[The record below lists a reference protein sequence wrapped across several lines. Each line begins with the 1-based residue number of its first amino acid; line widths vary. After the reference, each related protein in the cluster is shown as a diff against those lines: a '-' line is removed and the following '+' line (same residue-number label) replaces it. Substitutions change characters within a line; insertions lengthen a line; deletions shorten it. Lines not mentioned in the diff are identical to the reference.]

1 MRSIIKKTVK
11 NIFFLSLLKM
21 KLAGFYERLTETL
34 RYYLI
39 PKKERIVIGGYVNVY
54 NNKIKHVNYGD
65 DLTYYLLKELT
76 GKKIFHY
83 EKLFFQDSRNNILCI
98 GSIIHNWSN
107 PKAIIW
113 GSGLMYNDKPLM
125 HKPEKV
131 LAVRGPLTRKRLL
144 EQGVECP
151 EVYGDPALLLP
162 IIYKPVVKKKFRY
175 GIIPHYIDWN
185 NEKVKM
191 LASNLDNYTLINM
204 ALYDDWRDIINQIC
218 ECECILSSSLHG
230 LIISD
235 AYKVPN
241 VWIEFSDEILG
252 NKFKY
257 MDYFQSVN
265 RKDLSPIVVESL
277 ESINEISE
285 AERAYELL
293 DINVE
298 SLLNSAPFKLSHNF
312 HK

>member
-1 MRSIIKKTVK
+1 MRSIIMKKV
-11 NIFFLSLLKM
+11 NEISFMYLLKI
-21 KLAGFYERLTETL
+21 KLASFYERFTETL
-34 RYYLI
+34 RYYLTSARG
-39 PKKERIVIGGYVNVY
+39 RIVIGGYVHVY
-54 NNKIKHVNYGD
+54 NNKVKHVNYGD
-65 DLTYYLLKELT
+65 DLTFYLLKELT

-83 EKLFFQDSRNNILCI
+83 DKLFFQNSRNNLLCI

-107 PKAIIW
+107 PKTIIW

-162 IIYKPVVKKKFRY
+162 EIYKPAVQKKFRY

-185 NEKVKM
+185 NEKVKI
-191 LASNLDNYTLINM
+191 LTSTLDNYTLINM
-204 ALYDDWRDIINQIC
+204 AVYNDWRDIINQIC

-235 AYKVPN
+235 AYRVRN

-257 MDYFQSVN
+257 IDYFQSVN
-265 RKDLSPIVVESL
+265 RKVFSPIVVDSL
-277 ESINEISE
+277 DSINEIIQ
-285 AERAYELL
+285 AESTYELV
-293 DINVE
+293 DIDVD
-298 SLLNSAPFKLSHNF
+298 SLLNSAPFELSHNF
-312 HK
+312 RK